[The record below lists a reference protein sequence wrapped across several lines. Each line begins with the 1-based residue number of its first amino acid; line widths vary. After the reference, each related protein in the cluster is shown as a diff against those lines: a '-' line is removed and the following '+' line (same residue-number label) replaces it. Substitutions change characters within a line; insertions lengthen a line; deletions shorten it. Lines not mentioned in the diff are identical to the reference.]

1 MKFMPVESAMVLGVR
16 YDEARFE
23 LEVIFRTGEKYRY
36 QNVPLFVYEGLM
48 NAESQGQYMRKHIMG
63 RYDFERVS

>member
-1 MKFMPVESAMVLGVR
+1 MKFEPAKSSMILGVR

-36 QNVPLFVYEGLM
+36 KNVPQFVYEGLM
-48 NAESQGQYMRKHIMG
+48 NAESQGQYMRKYILN
-63 RYDFERVS
+63 RYEHERLN